1 MVQVKV
7 LPFHPTAPSN
17 PTCFFWCKSH
27 KSVIIMAHDSGAVRF
42 IVYCADKSF
51 NEGAVYS
58 IADFP
63 IMSIVKLKK
72 IYFFFLTLIYL

>member
-1 MVQVKV
+1 
-7 LPFHPTAPSN
+7 
-17 PTCFFWCKSH
+17 
-27 KSVIIMAHDSGAVRF
+27 MAHDSGAVRF

-63 IMSIVKLKK
+63 IMSIDKIKK
-72 IYFFFLTLIYL
+72 IYFFFIDFNLFIIYNPIITERIIYGKR